1 MPTPNLNPG
10 QGLLSTE
17 QIHQRAFDETKDRIR
32 TDAEF
37 SGTISGDITVEIDA
51 ATGDNISL
59 NSPDGS
65 KPVSVTTVGGKN
77 GLDVNL
83 VDNSVRVTNALITE
97 PFDYIA
103 ATYPSSTVEVYTYR
117 TGGSGGSLVGVITV
131 TYTDATKD
139 FIASVAKV

>member
-10 QGLLSTE
+10 QGNLDSE
-17 QIHQRAFDETKDRIR
+17 QILQRSFDETQDRLR
-32 TDAEF
+32 TDAHV
-37 SGTISGDITVEIDA
+37 SGSFTGEIEVEIDA
-51 ATGDNISL
+51 ASGDNISL

-65 KPVSVTTVGGKN
+65 KPVSVTTVSGKN

-83 VDNSVRVTNALITE
+83 IDNHVRVSNALITD

-117 TGGSGGSLVGVITV
+117 LGGVGGSLIGVITA
-131 TYTDATKD
+131 TYTDATKNY
-139 FIASVAKV
+139 ILSVAKV